1 MLALAAAA
9 LGAGEVEP
17 DAVDILETTS
27 DSEEIRSVKKI
38 VLAAVIMLN
47 RHSCVKSQFFRALI
61 HGRWYVHVL
70 SLLTS
75 MCSLSGP

>member
-38 VLAAVIMLN
+38 FLAAVIMLN
-47 RHSCVKSQFFRALI
+47 RLKDFFW
-61 HGRWYVHVL
+61 GF
-70 SLLTS
+70 
-75 MCSLSGP
+75 